1 MRLLLFSIDTS
12 RIRLAIFLIST
23 SFFCLKCY
31 GQVSPA
37 EKKATKAFQEY
48 FDLQRETLFL
58 HLNKSTYVTG
68 EEIWFKAYIYN
79 KREKLPFEETTNLY
93 VGLYDS
99 IGRQLTKKIFRASK
113 GYADG
118 HIELDST
125 LNSGNYYIK
134 ASTNWMR
141 NFKDDGAYVQNIK
154 IYQQGE
160 SISPRISGKS
170 DYDLQFL
177 PEGGRLIAGIKNNIG
192 VKCVDID
199 GYGAKF
205 IKGIVKDSE
214 NKLVN
219 IIEPTASGMTS
230 FVLEPKN
237 GLTYSAE
244 ITFENGSVKTFPLPL
259 STDEGYNVNLVD
271 KDSTNLQLTFGRGST
286 TKLEKAQEDL
296 ILWVSK
302 DGLVKKLDIQFAKG
316 EDYSLVT
323 IDKESLFKG
332 MNVLTLLDQHG
343 RPILERLY
351 FNHKTVSSGTI
362 EISDAE
368 ILKDSI
374 AITLKGKFD
383 KSKHIQL
390 SISVLPKA
398 TMAYDHDQ
406 NILSTFLLSPY
417 LKGHIENPSYYFKEV
432 TKSKIKELDV
442 LLLTQ
447 GWSKY
452 DWEELYGGPI
462 QIEFP
467 FERGI
472 ELFGKIQS
480 DIKSGD
486 KLMVYPFDDFQGS
499 AIALHPDSTEFSIK
513 GLFPTK
519 GQAIRLSILDDR
531 GSIKKPKM
539 YLSARSNMVTDRL
552 ANIPGEVR
560 PNNWADNN
568 VGASQPINLFQD
580 DEPVELDEVTVSAE
594 KNKRRFTTPFVFEN
608 KLTKVTDKTA
618 KMYPGVLDLLRNN
631 GFSVIISYEPKFDR
645 VQIKSL
651 RNRKY
656 PVIYIDDVRLMDLD
670 RLLYD
675 YPLSRLDSYYI
686 SRSGDGESGAA
697 GGVIRIYTKESHQL
711 EDTSAAKTPK
721 DRILVYNT
729 PLGFESVKS
738 YYSPKY
744 GTSGNTFQNFGV
756 VHWVSS
762 MSLRGN
768 ESKTF
773 KVPKTDAQG
782 ITLFIEGMGKNGTLI
797 STTLTIP

>member
-1 MRLLLFSIDTS
+1 
-12 RIRLAIFLIST
+12 
-23 SFFCLKCY
+23 
-31 GQVSPA
+31 
-37 EKKATKAFQEY
+37 
-48 FDLQRETLFL
+48 LQRETVFL

-79 KREKLPFEETTNLY
+79 KQERLPFEETTNLY

-99 IGRQLTKKIFRASK
+99 IGRQLTKRIFRASK

-125 LNSGNYYIK
+125 WNSGNYYIK

-160 SISPRISGKS
+160 SVSSLTSVKN
-170 DYDLQFL
+170 DYDVQFL
-177 PEGGRLIAGIKNNIG
+177 PEGGRLITGIKNNIG

-214 NKLVN
+214 GKWMNN
-219 IIEPTASGMTS
+219 IEPTTSGMTS
-230 FVLEPKN
+230 FRLEPKK
-237 GLTYSAE
+237 GLTYTAE
-244 ITFENGSVKTFPLPL
+244 VTFENGSTKTFSLPL
-259 STDEGYNVNLVD
+259 STDKGYNVNLVD
-271 KDSTNLQLTFGRGST
+271 KDSTNLQLTFGRGSI
-286 TKLEKAQEDL
+286 TKLEKSQEDL

-332 MNVLTLLDQHG
+332 MNVLTLLDESG

-351 FNHKTVSSGTI
+351 FNHKAKSSGTI
-362 EISDAE
+362 EIKDTR

-374 AITLKGKFD
+374 AITLQGEFD
-383 KSKHIQL
+383 KSEVMHL
-390 SISVLPKA
+390 SVSILPKP
-398 TMAYDHDQ
+398 TMAYNHDQ
-406 NILSTFLLSPY
+406 NIHSAFLLSPY
-417 LKGHIENPSYYFKEV
+417 LKGHIENQSYYFKEV
-432 TKSKIKELDV
+432 TKTKIRELDL

-452 DWEELYGGPI
+452 DWEKLYQGPI

-467 FERGI
+467 FERGL
-472 ELFGKIQS
+472 ELFGSVQS
-480 DIKSGD
+480 EVKNGD
-486 KLMVYPFDDFQGS
+486 KLMVYPFEGFQGS
-499 AIALHPDSTEFSIK
+499 TIALHPDSTEFSIK
-513 GLFPTK
+513 GIFPTK
-519 GQAIRLSILDDR
+519 GQAIKLSILDDR
-531 GSIKKPKM
+531 GNIKKPKM
-539 YLSARSNMVTDRL
+539 YLSVRSNMVTDRL

-560 PNNWADNN
+560 PSNWSENH
-568 VGASQPINLFQD
+568 VGTSEPINLFQD
-580 DEPVELDEVTVSAE
+580 DEPVRLDEVTVSAE
-594 KNKRRFTTPFVFEN
+594 KNKSWFTTPFVFEN
-608 KLTKVTDKTA
+608 KLTKVNEQTA

-675 YPLSRLDSYYI
+675 YPLSSLDSYFI

-697 GGVIRIYTKESHQL
+697 GGVIRIYTKEGGQIK
-711 EDTSAAKTPK
+711 DTSAALTPK

-738 YYSPKY
+738 YYAPKY
-744 GTSGNTFQNFGV
+744 ETVGNTFQNFGV
-756 VHWVSS
+756 VHWLSGI
-762 MSLRGN
+762 SLRGN
-768 ESKTF
+768 DPKTIKF
-773 KVPKTDAQG
+773 AKTDADG
-782 ITLFIEGMGKNGTLI
+782 LILFIEGMGENGTLI
-797 STTLTIP
+797 SSTLSIP